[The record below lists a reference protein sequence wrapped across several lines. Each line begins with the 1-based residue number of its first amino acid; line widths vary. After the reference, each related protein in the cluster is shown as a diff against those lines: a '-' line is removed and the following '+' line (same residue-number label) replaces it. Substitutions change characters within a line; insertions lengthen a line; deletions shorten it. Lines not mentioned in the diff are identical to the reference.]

1 MSTSTERSLERV
13 RRLFL
18 ALALVACVVAVAG
31 ITGLP
36 DRTAGLRLAGLGAV
50 AALAAIWVRSYR
62 CDALS
67 PFDDLIELGAL
78 FTVGLAAGPDL
89 ALGLVYTGLCRRSL
103 YGSRLRAAAGLA
115 VYALAHVL
123 AVVANG
129 GSLTAVDA
137 LAQVP
142 PLAIACAVMHAW
154 AGVLARH
161 EQSVAR
167 EHALRD
173 SSAALIGAADRGS
186 LHEATL
192 AAVGRLA
199 PGAPAVVLGRREDGD
214 LIVRAATGEWLPEI
228 ACATVAA
235 HDFSADLASDLA
247 DGIARA
253 IESPRE
259 AGLELFAPP
268 EVAAAPGVCVPLA
281 VRGRV
286 LGLVALFGTGAVS
299 PAVVDALGTIA
310 AESALALAAL
320 DSADR
325 VADDRSIERF
335 VGRRRPGMI

>member
-1 MSTSTERSLERV
+1 MRASVSFPMPTSTERSLERV

-50 AALAAIWVRSYR
+50 AALATIWVRSYR

-103 YGSRLRAAAGLA
+103 YGSRSRAAAGLA
-115 VYALAHVL
+115 VYALAHVV
-123 AVVANG
+123 AVVAAG

-173 SSAALIGAADRGS
+173 ASVALVTAADRGS
-186 LHEATL
+186 LHDATL
-192 AAVGRLA
+192 
-199 PGAPAVVLGRREDGD
+199 D
-214 LIVRAATGEWLPEI
+214 
-228 ACATVAA
+228 
-235 HDFSADLASDLA
+235 
-247 DGIARA
+247 
-253 IESPRE
+253 
-259 AGLELFAPP
+259 
-268 EVAAAPGVCVPLA
+268 A
-281 VRGRV
+281 VRPG
-286 LGLVALFGTGAVS
+286 
-299 PAVVDALGTIA
+299 P
-310 AESALALAAL
+310 
-320 DSADR
+320 
-325 VADDRSIERF
+325 
-335 VGRRRPGMI
+335 RRPGRRAGPARGRRPDRPGGDRGVAARDRVRARRGARLLR